1 MARIM
6 TPEHPDWKVFFLK
19 LVMEL
24 DFRNEYKDNRAIVV
38 DDCDNTFAKTI
49 RILTKMGGVD
59 IPSTL
64 ANFREQ
70 GADCDCKVC
79 LQEFSEYH
87 EGGK

>member
-49 RILTKMGGVD
+49 RILTKMG
-59 IPSTL
+59 
-64 ANFREQ
+64 
-70 GADCDCKVC
+70 VC